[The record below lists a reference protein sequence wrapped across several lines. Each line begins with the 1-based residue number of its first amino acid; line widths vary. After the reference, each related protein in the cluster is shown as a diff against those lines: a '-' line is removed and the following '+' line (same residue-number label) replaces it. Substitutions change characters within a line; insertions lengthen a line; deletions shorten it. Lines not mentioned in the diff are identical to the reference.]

1 MWLLMRWA
9 HVYFREKGSGPRRYL
24 QIVEGYR
31 DQGRVRQRVL
41 MTLGRLDKLRESGQL
56 DSLLASGAR
65 FSEKLSV
72 IGAHKRG
79 ELKDH
84 RTVSIGP
91 GLVFHRLWKETGIQ
105 ASLRE
110 LLRGRDF
117 EFDVEAVVFAT
128 VVQRLVTPGSD
139 RAAQQWRKDYLLPGA
154 DDLELHHFYRAMAW
168 LGEELPPRDQA
179 GRTPFAPRCVKDLVE
194 EHLFAQRRTLFTEL
208 VLAFFDTTS
217 IYFEGEG
224 GETLGE
230 NGNSKDNRP
239 DLKQMVVGLILD
251 EIGRPICCEL
261 WPGNTTDVKTLI
273 PVIDRLRLRFHVG
286 KVTVVADRGMISKST
301 IAALEA
307 REDTQYILGARMRKQ
322 KEVNE
327 TVLARAGRYH
337 VVVPKRLRAKDPSPL
352 KVKEVWVKDT
362 EEEKRKKEK
371 KGLSTA
377 PRRYVV
383 CYNEAQ
389 ARKDRE
395 DRERILKSL
404 HVALQRGDKSLVGNK
419 GYRKFLKTPASGFEV
434 NEEKIRAEERLDG
447 KWVLRTNTDWPPT
460 EVAVTYKQLWMVE
473 AIFRAIKSLLETR
486 PVFHKRDET
495 IRGHVFC
502 SFLGL
507 RLMRELQDRMVDRGC
522 EEAEWADVIRDLDH
536 LYETEVTAADGK
548 RFVLRTETKGWC
560 GKAFQAA
567 GVAIPP
573 TVRLVGDEVTLER
586 A

>member
-1 MWLLMRWA
+1 
-9 HVYFREKGSGPRRYL
+9 VYLREKGSGPRRYL
-24 QIVEGYR
+24 QVVEGYR
-31 DQGRVRQRVL
+31 DGGRVRQRVL
-41 MTLGRLDKLRESGQL
+41 LTLGRLDKLRESGQL
-56 DSLLASGAR
+56 DALLASGAR

-79 ELKDH
+79 ELKEH

-91 GLVFHRLWKETGIQ
+91 GLVFHRLWQETGIE

-110 LLRGRDF
+110 VLRGRHF

-128 VVQRLVTPGSD
+128 VVQRLVAPGSD
-139 RAAQQWRKDYLLPGA
+139 RAAQEWRRNYLLPGA
-154 DDLELHHFYRAMAW
+154 DDLELQHFYRAMAW
-168 LGEELPPRDQA
+168 LGEELPLSEQA

-194 EHLFAQRRTLFTEL
+194 EHLFTQRRSLFTEL

-217 IYFEGEG
+217 IYFEGDG

-230 NGNSKDNRP
+230 NGKTKDNRP

-261 WPGNTTDVKTLI
+261 WPGNTTDVTTLI
-273 PVIDRLRLRFHVG
+273 PVINRLRVRFHVG
-286 KVTVVADRGMISKST
+286 KVTVVADRGMISGKT
-301 IAALEA
+301 IKALEA

-337 VVVPKRLRAKDPSPL
+337 EVTPKRLKAKDPSPL
-352 KVKEVWVKDT
+352 KVKEVWVKD
-362 EEEKRKKEK
+362 KDPSK
-371 KGLSTA
+371 A

-383 CYNEAQ
+383 CYNDDQ

-404 HVALQRGDKSLVGNK
+404 QAALQRGDKSLVGNK
-419 GYRKFLKTPASGFEV
+419 GYRKFLKPPASGFEI
-434 NEEKIRAEERLDG
+434 NEEKIQAEERLDG
-447 KWVLRTNTDWPPT
+447 KWVLRTNTDWPST
-460 EVAVTYKQLWMVE
+460 DVALTYKQLWMVE
-473 AIFRAIKSLLETR
+473 TLFRAIKSLLETR
-486 PVFHKRDET
+486 PIFHKRDAT

-502 SFLGL
+502 SFLAL
-507 RLMRELQDRMVDRGC
+507 VLMRELQDRLVELGC

-548 RFVLRTETKGWC
+548 RFILRTETKGWC
-560 GKAFQAA
+560 GKTFQAA
-567 GVAIPP
+567 GVAIPQ
-573 TVRLVGDEVTLER
+573 TVRLVGDEVQR
-586 A
+586 DHA